1 MQDPFYMV
9 QGNGPSRVRH
19 SDLASARREA
29 NRLARA
35 NPGNAFFV
43 MAAVE
48 GFVKDDVRRIEIR
61 DDDVLIPF

>member
-35 NPGNAFFV
+35 NPGTAFFCHGGRRGIC
-43 MAAVE
+43 E
-48 GFVKDDVRRIEIR
+48 G
-61 DDDVLIPF
+61 